1 MKIESF
7 VAPVYWIYWNAV
19 CTKIVL
25 CIDHEDKKIGQEK
38 IREIR
43 DNKGN
48 WRNLPFLLK
57 NFGEQQCRRKED
69 KRKVFKR

>member
-1 MKIESF
+1 M
-7 VAPVYWIYWNAV
+7 
-19 CTKIVL
+19 

-57 NFGEQQCRRKED
+57 NVEEKKIKEKFSRD
-69 KRKVFKR
+69 KIIKKCMGYVGTT